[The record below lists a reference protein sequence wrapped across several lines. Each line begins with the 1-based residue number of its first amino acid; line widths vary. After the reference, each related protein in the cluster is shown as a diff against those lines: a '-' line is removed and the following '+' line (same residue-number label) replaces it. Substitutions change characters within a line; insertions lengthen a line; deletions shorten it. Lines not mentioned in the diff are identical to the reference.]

1 MTTTA
6 DTRTVTL
13 AASGDELSA
22 DTPMMSCRAC
32 GGMQPAGFRFCRV
45 CGAPFTRG
53 DLPHG
58 FMDPLVGAV
67 VGERYRILARIGSGG
82 MGAVYR
88 VEHVQ
93 IGKVAAMKLLHGE
106 LSRDQSM
113 VRRFNR
119 EARAVS
125 RLTSPH
131 TVSVFDY
138 GRSAGLVYIVM
149 ELLTGVDLSKV
160 LRDEHHLSAQRV
172 ATMVEQVALSLM
184 EAHSLGIIHRDL
196 KPQNIFLLDKPAGE
210 DRVKV
215 LDFGLAKLAE
225 VRDESM
231 SVEETQAGVVM
242 GTPHYMSPEQIRDRP
257 VDHRADIYSLGAV
270 AYRLLTGDPPFQHKT
285 PLGVLH
291 MHLNEEVPS
300 LASFDS
306 QLAPLDRVIQ
316 RAMAKRPSD
325 RYESVGDFAA
335 HLSSVVA
342 STMSSGLRPRIRIS
356 SDAEAVDRG
365 KIGTRHEFE
374 VFERRLRVRRATS
387 VFVAAGLGT
396 AALALTVILATGYG
410 SRPRGEEVEPN
421 DDLGSATTIRTDG
434 VVYASAVADS
444 NAYTDSDV
452 FRLLPDEDARVLSA
466 TVTSESVDVALEV
479 VRADGHVL
487 VRANGGGPGATELI
501 PNLPVTADEVFLV
514 VHATPVEGAS
524 PDYQIRARFRPA
536 FANEESEPNERAPQ
550 DMPSA
555 GRVRGMIGWPGDLD
569 RFWVPGGEDGG
580 AYRFEVSSVEGVD
593 LALEI
598 SDRQRTVVDRIDTGG
613 PGEGESRLL
622 RIDPGRFVGTPIVT
636 VSAGETESS
645 HLTYRLVIERRG
657 E

>member
-1 MTTTA
+1 MSKTA

-13 AASGDELSA
+13 VASEGEMSA

-58 FMDPLVGAV
+58 YMDPLVGAV

-160 LRDEHHLSAQRV
+160 LRDEHHMSAQRV
-172 ATMVEQVALSLM
+172 GTVVEQVALSLM

-196 KPQNIFLLDKPAGE
+196 KPQNIFLLDKPEGQ
-210 DRVKV
+210 DRIKV

-291 MHLNEEVPS
+291 MHLNEDVPS
-300 LASFDS
+300 LQAFDP
-306 QLAPLDRVIQ
+306 QLAPLDRVIR
-316 RAMAKRPSD
+316 RAMAKRPDD
-325 RYESVGDFAA
+325 RYESVADFAS
-335 HLSSVVA
+335 HLNTVIA

-356 SDAEAVDRG
+356 AGAVAVEQG

-374 VFERRLRVRRATS
+374 VFERRLRARRAAS
-387 VFVAAGLGT
+387 VVFAGVVATVAVGAVALLG
-396 AALALTVILATGYG
+396 TGYG
-410 SRPRGEEVEPN
+410 SRPRAEEVEPN
-421 DDLGSATTIRTDG
+421 DDLGSATTIRTEG
-434 VVYASAVADS
+434 VVRAQAVPDS
-444 NAYTDSDV
+444 GTTDSDV
-452 FRLLPDEDARVLSA
+452 FRLVRDGDAGVLSA
-466 TVTSESVDVALEV
+466 TVTSNSVDVALEA

-501 PNLPVTADEVFLV
+501 PNLPVSGDEVYLV
-514 VHATPVEGAS
+514 VHATPTSEDDV
-524 PDYQIRARFRPA
+524 DYEVRARFRPA
-536 FANEESEPNERAPQ
+536 FANEESEPNESAPQ
-550 DMPSA
+550 DMPVA
-555 GRVRGMIGWPGDLD
+555 GRVRGMLGWQGDLD
-569 RFWVPGGEDGG
+569 RYWVPGGEDGG
-580 AYRFEVSSVEGVD
+580 EYRFELTGVPGVD
-593 LALEI
+593 LAIEV
-598 SDRQRTVVDRIDTGG
+598 SDRQQTVVDRIDSGG
-613 PGEGESRLL
+613 PGQGESRRLSL
-622 RIDPGRFVGTPIVT
+622 DPERYVGTPIVT
-636 VSAGETESS
+636 VSGRPEDSS
-645 HLTYRLVIERRG
+645 HVTYRLVIER
-657 E
+657 EDT